1 LRRNHTCQLSAE
13 ADLRNKQFSVTVAM
27 VIAIAD
33 SLTAESA
40 YMIAYLVRNGRVF
53 ELTPSDWSVLLV
65 GVTFSAL
72 LTLFI

>member
-1 LRRNHTCQLSAE
+1 
-13 ADLRNKQFSVTVAM
+13 M